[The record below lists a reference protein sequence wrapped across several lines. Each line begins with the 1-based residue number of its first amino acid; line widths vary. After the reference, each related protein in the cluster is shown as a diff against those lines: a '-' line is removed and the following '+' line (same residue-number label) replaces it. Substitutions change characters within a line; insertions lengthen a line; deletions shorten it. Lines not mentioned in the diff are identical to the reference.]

1 MIAPTTLAALVLLSL
16 ASCWGC
22 SRNDAGPSGA
32 ATGSVATTASTTVAA
47 ETSSHGAQASNK
59 PVAHDPAHP
68 PIDCP
73 LRAQGINPH
82 DMKPFQEVETYIAF
96 LERADRATWQKPDVV
111 VAALKLSGDETVV
124 DLGAGSGYFSF
135 RLAKALPRGK
145 VVAIDVEPEMVR
157 HIHHR
162 AMTQGVTNIEATLTK
177 PDDPGDVGAGD
188 LVFIC
193 DVLHHVGERDAWLA
207 RLFAKMKQAARL
219 VVIEF
224 KEGPLP
230 QGPPETAKVTRTE
243 IVRGVTQAGF
253 VATGE
258 ESELLPYQTLFS
270 FRKP

>member
-1 MIAPTTLAALVLLSL
+1 MNATSTSAYVLLLSL
-16 ASCWGC
+16 ASCCGC
-22 SRNDAGPSGA
+22 SRSDTGTSGTASGSA
-32 ATGSVATTASTTVAA
+32 ATTPSPTAAA
-47 ETSSHGAQASNK
+47 GTASHGAQASSK
-59 PVAHDPAHP
+59 PVVHDPTHP

-73 LRAQGINPH
+73 LRAKGIHPH
-82 DMKPFQEVETYIAF
+82 DMKPFEEVEKYIAF
-96 LERADRATWQKPDVV
+96 LERADRAAWQKPDVV
-111 VAALKLSGDETVV
+111 VAALKLNGDETVV

-145 VVAIDVEPEMVR
+145 VVAIDIEPEMVR

-193 DVLHHVGERDAWLA
+193 DVLHHVGDRDAWLA

-230 QGPPETAKVTRTE
+230 EGPPEAAKVTRAE
-243 IVRGVTQAGF
+243 ILRGVTGAGF
-253 VATGE
+253 VATE
-258 ESELLPYQTLFS
+258 EETDLLPYQTLFG